1 MFIHAESNEA
11 MQQKI
16 INTQDL
22 AFQLFELHEVE
33 QTLGYERYSEHNR
46 ETLQAALDLAL
57 KVAAEEFAPHARLV
71 DEEEPRFENGRVE
84 MRPEVKKALDVLR
97 DTGLMAAGQ
106 DFERG
111 GMQLPAAVA
120 QMCVGMLKGANVGTQ
135 GYAGLTIAAANLIM
149 AQGSEHQQQ
158 KYAAPMMAGRFFGT
172 MCLTEPHAG
181 SSLGDLRTRAEPQD
195 DGSYRLFG
203 NKIYISGGDHELS
216 ENIIH
221 MVLACLPDAPPGV
234 KGISLFIVPKVLVN
248 EDGSLGERNDVAL
261 AGLIHKMGYRGTTS
275 TMLNFG
281 EKDGAVGYLVGEPNN
296 GLAAMFHMMNEARIG
311 VGLGAVMLGYTGYL
325 HALDYAR
332 ERKQGRPVGEKDPST
347 PQVPL
352 IRHAD
357 IRRMLLT
364 QKAYVEGGLALCLQ
378 GAMLVDEKK
387 HAATEDQ
394 RKLAAGLLD
403 LLTPIIKSWPSQF
416 CLEANSLAIQVHGGY
431 GYTRE
436 YPVEQF
442 YRDNR
447 LNPIHEGTHGIQG
460 IDLLGRKV
468 SMAGG
473 RFYQELV
480 SRIEATITEAR
491 GNERLASSAN
501 QLDRALKAV
510 SEATDTINAEK
521 ASGKVEQALANASL
535 YLEALGHTV
544 VGWLWLRQAIRAI
557 TGLDGQGE
565 QTADFYEGKV
575 KACEY
580 FARYELPKVV
590 STAELLAT
598 VDTTV
603 LGMRDSEF

>member
-1 MFIHAESNEA
+1 

-33 QTLGYERYSEHNR
+33 QTLGYERYAEHNR

-106 DFERG
+106 DYERG

-120 QMCVGMLKGANVGTQ
+120 QMCVGLLKGANVGTQ
-135 GYAGLTIAAANLIM
+135 GYAGLTIAAANLIK
-149 AQGSEHQQQ
+149 AQGSEYQQ
-158 KYAAPMMAGRFFGT
+158 KKYAEPMMAGRFFGT
-172 MCLTEPHAG
+172 MCLTEPHSG
-181 SSLGDLRTRAEPQD
+181 SSLGDLRTRAEPQE

-203 NKIYISGGDHELS
+203 NKIFISAGDHELS
-216 ENIIH
+216 DNIIH
-221 MVLACLPDAPPGV
+221 MVLARLPDAPPGV

-311 VGLGAVMLGYTGYL
+311 VGLGSVMLGYTGYL
-325 HALDYAR
+325 HALEYAR
-332 ERKQGRPVGEKDPST
+332 DRKQGRPVGEKDPNT

-387 HAATEDQ
+387 HGATENQ
-394 RKLAAGLLD
+394 RQLAAGLLD
-403 LLTPIIKSWPSQF
+403 LLTPVIKSWPSQF

-473 RFYQELV
+473 RFYEALKE
-480 SRIEATITEAR
+480 RIEATIGEAR
-491 GNERLASSAN
+491 EYERLALCADH
-501 QLDRALKAV
+501 LDRAVKSMAT
-510 SEATDTINAEK
+510 ATDAINAEK
-521 ASGKVEQALANASL
+521 ANGNVEKALANASL
-535 YLEALGHTV
+535 YLEAFGHTV
-544 VGWLWLRQAIRAI
+544 VGWLWLRQAIKAI
-557 TGLDGQGE
+557 AGLAGNGE
-565 QTADFYEGKV
+565 QTAEFYEGKV

-580 FARYELPKVV
+580 FARYELPKVLSLSGLLSV
-590 STAELLAT
+590 VDATA
-598 VDTTV
+598 
-603 LGMRDSEF
+603 LGMEDSEF

>member
-1 MFIHAESNEA
+1 

-16 INTQDL
+16 VNPQDL
-22 AFQLFELHEVE
+22 AFQLYELHDVE
-33 QTLGYERYSEHNR
+33 QTLRFERYADHSR
-46 ETLQAALDLAL
+46 DTLQAALDLAL
-57 KVAAEEFAPHARLV
+57 KVATEEFAPHARLV
-71 DEEEPRFENGRVE
+71 DEEEPRFENGRVT

-97 DTGLMAAGQ
+97 DTGLMAASQ
-106 DFERG
+106 DYERG

-120 QMCVGMLKGANVGTQ
+120 QMCVGLLKGANVGTQ
-135 GYAGLTIAAANLIM
+135 GYAGLTIAAANLIV

-158 KYAAPMMAGRFFGT
+158 KYAEPMMAGRFFGT

-181 SSLGDLRTRAEPQD
+181 SSLGDLRTRAEPRQ

-221 MVLACLPDAPPGV
+221 MVLARLPNAPAGV

-248 EDGSLGERNDVAL
+248 DDGSLGERNDVAL

-281 EKDGAVGYLVGEPNN
+281 EKEGAVGYLVGEPDK

-311 VGLGAVMLGYTGYL
+311 VGLGSVMLGYTGYL
-325 HALDYAR
+325 YALEYAR
-332 ERKQGRPVGEKDPST
+332 ERKQGRPVGEKDPDS

-352 IRHAD
+352 ICHAD

-378 GAMLVDEKK
+378 GAVLVDEKK
-387 HAATEDQ
+387 HAQTADQ

-416 CLEANSLAIQVHGGY
+416 CLEANSLAIQVYGGY

-473 RFYQELV
+473 AFYQELIN
-480 SRIEATITEAR
+480 RIETTIGEAR
-491 GNERLASSAN
+491 NNDRLASCAS
-501 QLDRALKAV
+501 QLSLAVKAMTAATEAIN
-510 SEATDTINAEK
+510 SEKLAGNLEK
-521 ASGKVEQALANASL
+521 ALANSSL

-544 VGWLWLRQAIRAI
+544 VGWLWLRQGLKAIA
-557 TGLDGQGE
+557 GLDGNGG

-575 KACEY
+575 KACEF

-590 STAELLAT
+590 SLSELLKA
-598 VDTTV
+598 VDTTA
-603 LGMRDSEF
+603 LDMCDAEF

>member
-1 MFIHAESNEA
+1 MFFHAKSNEA

-16 INTQDL
+16 INLQDL

-33 QTLGYERYSEHNR
+33 QVLNYERYSEHNR

-57 KVAAEEFAPHARLV
+57 KVAAEEFALHARLV
-71 DEEEPRFENGRVE
+71 DEEEPRFENGRVT

-149 AQGSEHQQQ
+149 AQGNDQQQ
-158 KYAAPMMAGRFFGT
+158 KTYAEPMMAGRFFGT

-221 MVLACLPDAPPGV
+221 MVLARLPDAPPGV
-234 KGISLFIVPKVLVN
+234 KGISLFIVPKILVN

-281 EKDGAVGYLVGEPNN
+281 EKGGAVGYLVGEPHN
-296 GLAAMFHMMNEARIG
+296 GLAGMFHMMNEARIG
-311 VGLGAVMLGYTGYL
+311 VGLGSVMLGYTGYL
-325 HALDYAR
+325 HALEYAR
-332 ERKQGRPVGEKDPST
+332 ERTQGRGLAERDPAT
-347 PQVPL
+347 PMIPL
-352 IRHAD
+352 VQHAD
-357 IRRMLLT
+357 IRRLLLA
-364 QKAYVEGGLALCLQ
+364 QKAFVEGGLSLCLFSST
-378 GAMLVDEKK
+378 LVDEKK
-387 HAATEDQ
+387 HAPDAAAREE
-394 RKLAAGLLD
+394 AAGLLD
-403 LLTPIIKSWPSQF
+403 LLTPIVKSWPSQF

-460 IDLLGRKV
+460 QDLLGRKV

-473 RFYQELV
+473 RFYQSLLT
-480 SRIEATITEAR
+480 RIRAT
-491 GNERLASSAN
+491 LAECGSVAE
-501 QLDRALKAV
+501 LKA
-510 SEATDTINAEK
+510 NAELLST
-521 ASGKVEQALANASL
+521 ALNTVEGITDALQAMKKSDPDRALANAYL
-535 YLEALGHTV
+535 YMECFGHLV
-544 VGWLWLRQAIRAI
+544 VGWLWLRQAQAALR
-557 TGLDGQGE
+557 GLQNGGERPASFYQGKL
-565 QTADFYEGKV
+565 TACD
-575 KACEY
+575 Y
-580 FARYELPKVV
+580 FLRYELPKPM
-590 STAELLAT
+590 ALAD
-598 VDTTV
+598 VLRSADRTT
-603 LGMRDSEF
+603 LDMPLDCF

>member
-1 MFIHAESNEA
+1 ML
-11 MQQKI
+11 QKI
-16 INTQDL
+16 INPQDL
-22 AFQLFELHEVE
+22 AFQLYELHNVE
-33 QTLGYERYSEHNR
+33 QVLNFDRYSDHSR
-46 ETLQAALDLAL
+46 ETFQAALDLAL

-84 MRPEVKKALDVLR
+84 MRPEVKKALGVLR
-97 DTGLMAAGQ
+97 ATGLMAAGQ
-106 DFERG
+106 DYERG
-111 GMQLPAAVA
+111 GMQLPAAVT

-149 AQGSEHQQQ
+149 VQGSLEQQRRF
-158 KYAAPMMAGRFFGT
+158 AEPMMSGRFFGT

-181 SSLGDLRTRAEPQD
+181 SSLGDLGTRAVPQA
-195 DGSYRLFG
+195 DGTYRVFG
-203 NKIYISGGDHELS
+203 NKIFISGGDHELS

-221 MVLACLPDAPPGV
+221 MVLARLPDAPLGV
-234 KGISLFIVPKVLVN
+234 KGISLFVVPKVLVN

-281 EKDGAVGYLVGEPNN
+281 EKDGAVGYLVGEANN

-311 VGLGAVMLGYTGYL
+311 VGLGSVMLGYTGYL
-325 HALDYAR
+325 HALEYAR
-332 ERKQGRPVGEKDPST
+332 DRRQGRTVGEKDPGT

-352 IRHAD
+352 IRHGD
-357 IRRMLLT
+357 IRRMLLA

-387 HAATEDQ
+387 FAASDDQ
-394 RKLAAGLLD
+394 RNLAAGLLD
-403 LLTPIIKSWPSQF
+403 LLTPVIKSWPARY

-460 IDLLGRKV
+460 VDLLGRKV
-468 SMAGG
+468 SLADGWFYRELMG
-473 RFYQELV
+473 RV
-480 SRIEATITEAR
+480 EATIGEARQESRLVESAEQLEQAMTAITEATC
-491 GNERLASSAN
+491 
-501 QLDRALKAV
+501 V
-510 SEATDTINAEK
+510 INGEK
-521 ASGKVEQALANASL
+521 ADGNKEKALANATL
-535 YLEALGHTV
+535 YLDAFGHVV
-544 VGWLWLRQAIRAI
+544 VGWLWLRQGLKAIA
-557 TGLDGQGE
+557 GLAGKGE
-565 QTADFYEGKV
+565 QASSFYEGKI

-580 FARYELPKVV
+580 FARYELPGVV
-590 STAELLAT
+590 STAELLKA
-598 VDTTV
+598 VDTTA
-603 LGMRDSEF
+603 LEILEDQF

>member
-1 MFIHAESNEA
+1 

-16 INTQDL
+16 VNPGDL
-22 AFQLFELHEVE
+22 AFQLYELHDVE
-33 QTLGYERYSEHNR
+33 SVLRFDRYTDHSR

-71 DEEEPRFENGRVE
+71 DEEEPTFENGRVE
-84 MRPEVKKALDVLR
+84 MRPEVRKALDVLKS
-97 DTGLMAAGQ
+97 TGLMAASQ
-106 DFERG
+106 DYERG

-135 GYAGLTIAAANLIM
+135 GYAGLTIAAANLIL
-149 AQGSEHQQQ
+149 AHGSDEQ
-158 KYAAPMMAGRFFGT
+158 KSRYAEQMLAGRFFGT

-181 SSLGDLRTRAEPQD
+181 SSLGDLRTRAEPQP

-216 ENIIH
+216 DNIVH
-221 MVLACLPDAPPGV
+221 MVLARLPDAPAGV
-234 KGISLFIVPKVLVN
+234 KGISLFLVPKILVN

-281 EKDGAVGYLVGEPNN
+281 EKDGAVGYLVGQPHQ

-311 VGLGAVMLGYTGYL
+311 VGLGSVMLGYTGYL

-332 ERKQGRPVGEKDPST
+332 ERRQGRPVGEKDPQS

-357 IRRMLLT
+357 IRRMLLA

-387 HAATEDQ
+387 FAETDEQ
-394 RKLAAGLLD
+394 RELAAGLLD
-403 LLTPIIKSWPSQF
+403 LLTPVIKSWPSRY

-460 IDLLGRKV
+460 LDLLGRKV
-468 SMAGG
+468 SLAGG
-473 RFYQELV
+473 RFYQALMD
-480 SRIEATITEAR
+480 RIETSIGEAR
-491 GNERLASSAN
+491 QHQRLADSA
-501 QLDRALKAV
+501 DRLERAV
-510 SEATDTINAEK
+510 RAMAEATDAINAEK
-521 ASGKVEQALANASL
+521 AGGDKEKALANATL
-535 YLEALGHTV
+535 YLDAFGQVV
-544 VGWLWLRQAIRAI
+544 VGWLWLRQGIRALA
-557 TGLDGQGE
+557 GLSGNGE
-565 QTADFYEGKV
+565 QTADFYEGKL
-575 KACEY
+575 KACDY
-580 FARYELPKVV
+580 FARYELPSVLH
-590 STAELLAT
+590 TAELLKA
-598 VDTTV
+598 VDTTA
-603 LGMRDSEF
+603 LNMADGEF

>member
-1 MFIHAESNEA
+1 

-33 QTLGYERYSEHNR
+33 QVLGYARYTEHNR
-46 ETLQAALDLAL
+46 ETFQAALDLAL

-71 DEEEPRFENGRVE
+71 DEEEPRFENGRVV

-149 AQGSEHQQQ
+149 AQGSEHQQTT
-158 KYAAPMMAGRFFGT
+158 YAEPMMAGRFFGT

-181 SSLGDLRTRAEPQD
+181 SSLGDLRTRAEPQQ

-203 NKIYISGGDHELS
+203 NKIFISAGDHELS
-216 ENIIH
+216 DNIIH
-221 MVLACLPDAPPGV
+221 MVLARLPDAPPGV

-248 EDGSLGERNDVAL
+248 EDGSLGDRNDVAL

-281 EKDGAVGYLVGEPNN
+281 EQEGAVGYLVGEPNN

-311 VGLGAVMLGYTGYL
+311 VGLGSVMLGYTGYL

-332 ERKQGRPVGEKDPST
+332 DRKQGRPVGEKDPNT

-387 HAATEDQ
+387 HGATEDQ

-403 LLTPIIKSWPSQF
+403 LLTPVIKSWPSQF

-460 IDLLGRKV
+460 TDLLGRKV

-473 RFYQELV
+473 TFYQALM
-480 SRIEATITEAR
+480 SRIQATIGEAR
-491 GNERLASSAN
+491 GNERLATCAD
-501 QLDRALKAV
+501 QLDRAVKALSV
-510 SEATDTINAEK
+510 ATDTLNAEK
-521 ASGKVEQALANASL
+521 ANGNTEKALANASL
-535 YLEALGHTV
+535 YLEAFGQTV
-544 VGWLWLRQAIRAI
+544 VGWLWMRQAIRAI
-557 TGLDGQGE
+557 AGLQGNGE
-565 QTADFYEGKV
+565 QTAAFYEGKV
-575 KACEY
+575 KACDY

-590 STAELLAT
+590 GLAELLNA
-598 VDTTV
+598 VDTTA
-603 LGMRDSEF
+603 LGMQDSEF

>member
-1 MFIHAESNEA
+1 

-16 INTQDL
+16 INTRDL
-22 AFQLFELHEVE
+22 AFQLYELHDVE
-33 QTLGYERYSEHNR
+33 QVLRFERYSEHNR

-71 DEEEPRFENGRVE
+71 DEEEPTFENGRVE
-84 MRPEVKKALDVLR
+84 MRPEVRNALDVLKG
-97 DTGLMAAGQ
+97 TGLMAASQ
-106 DFERG
+106 DYERG

-120 QMCVGMLKGANVGTQ
+120 QMCVGLLKGANVGTQ
-135 GYAGLTIAAANLIM
+135 GYAGLTIAAANLIL
-149 AQGSEHQQQ
+149 AHGSEEQ
-158 KYAAPMMAGRFFGT
+158 KARYADHMLAGRFFGT

-181 SSLGDLRTRAEPQD
+181 SSLGDLRTRAEPQP

-221 MVLACLPDAPPGV
+221 MVLARLPDAPPGV
-234 KGISLFIVPKVLVN
+234 KGISLFLVPKILVN

-281 EKDGAVGYLVGEPNN
+281 EQDGAVGYLVGKPHQ

-311 VGLGAVMLGYTGYL
+311 VGLGSVMLGYTGYL
-325 HALDYAR
+325 HALEYAR
-332 ERKQGRPVGEKDPST
+332 ERRQGRPIGEKDPSS

-357 IRRMLLT
+357 IRRMLLA

-387 HAATEDQ
+387 FAETGEQ
-394 RKLAAGLLD
+394 RELAAGLLD
-403 LLTPIIKSWPSQF
+403 LLTPVIKSWPSRY

-460 IDLLGRKV
+460 LDLLGRKV
-468 SMAGG
+468 SMADG
-473 RFYQELV
+473 RFYRELMH
-480 SRIEATITEAR
+480 RIEATVGEARAYSRLAASAERLEQAARAMAGATEAIN
-491 GNERLASSAN
+491 GV
-501 QLDRALKAV
+501 KAGG
-510 SEATDTINAEK
+510 DKEK
-521 ASGKVEQALANASL
+521 ALANATL
-535 YLEALGHTV
+535 YLDAFGQVV
-544 VGWLWLRQAIRAI
+544 VGWLWLRQ
-557 TGLDGQGE
+557 GLKAVAGLGSSDGQDN
-565 QTADFYEGKV
+565 AFYEGKLR
-575 KACEY
+575 ACEY
-580 FARYELPKVV
+580 FSRYELPGVV
-590 STAELLAT
+590 SAAELLKA
-598 VDTTV
+598 VDETA
-603 LGMRDSEF
+603 LSMADEAF

>member
-1 MFIHAESNEA
+1 
-11 MQQKI
+11 MQQRI
-16 INTQDL
+16 INPQDL
-22 AFQLFELHEVE
+22 AFQLFELHRTEDV
-33 QTLGYERYSEHNR
+33 LNYDRYADHSL

-71 DEEEPRFENGRVE
+71 DEEEPTFESGRVT

-97 DTGLMAAGQ
+97 ETGLMAAGQ
-106 DFERG
+106 SYERG

-135 GYAGLTIAAANLIM
+135 GYAGLTIAAANLIL
-149 AQGSEHQQQ
+149 AHGSEEQ
-158 KYAAPMMAGRFFGT
+158 KQRYADHMLAGRFFGT

-195 DGSYRLFG
+195 DGSYRLKG
-203 NKIYISGGDHELS
+203 NKIYISAGDHELS

-221 MVLACLPDAPPGV
+221 MVLARLPDAPPGV
-234 KGISLFIVPKVLVN
+234 KGISLFLVPKSLVN

-281 EKDGAVGYLVGEPNN
+281 EKDGAVGYLVGEPHK

-325 HALDYAR
+325 HALEYAR
-332 ERKQGRPVGEKDPST
+332 ERRQGRPMGEKDPAT

-364 QKAYVEGGLALCLQ
+364 QKAYVEGGLALCLE
-378 GAMLVDEKK
+378 GARLVDEKK
-387 HAATEDQ
+387 FAASDTE
-394 RKLAAGLLD
+394 RAEAAGVLD
-403 LLTPIIKSWPSQF
+403 LLTPLIKSWPSQF

-460 IDLLGRKV
+460 LDLLGRKV
-468 SMAGG
+468 IMANGEYYNALMG
-473 RFYQELV
+473 RI
-480 SRIEATITEAR
+480 RRTIKEAR
-491 GNERLASSAN
+491 EVAELKDSAERLQVAIEQMA
-501 QLDRALKAV
+501 Q
-510 SEATDTINAEK
+510 ATDAINK
-521 ASGKVEQALANASL
+521 VRASGETERALANASL
-535 YLEALGHTV
+535 YLEAFGHTV
-544 VGWLWLRQAIRAI
+544 VGWLWLRQAQVA
-557 TGLDGQGE
+557 LQGIANSGP
-565 QTADFYEGKV
+565 QTEEFYRGKL
-575 KACEY
+575 KACDY
-580 FARYELPKVV
+580 FARYELPRVA
-590 STAELLAT
+590 SLAGLLAE
-598 VDTTV
+598 VDGTA
-603 LGMRDSEF
+603 LNIADAEF

>member
-1 MFIHAESNEA
+1 
-11 MQQKI
+11 MQQRI
-16 INTQDL
+16 INPEDL
-22 AFQLFELHEVE
+22 AFQLYELHDVE
-33 QTLGYERYSEHNR
+33 QTLRFGRYSDHSR

-57 KVAAEEFAPHARLV
+57 KVAAEEFATHARLV
-71 DEEEPRFENGRVE
+71 DEEEPRFENGRVT
-84 MRPEVKKALDVLR
+84 MRPEVKRALDVLK
-97 DTGLMAAGQ
+97 DTGLMAASQ
-106 DFERG
+106 DYERG

-120 QMCVGMLKGANVGTQ
+120 QMCVGLLKGANVGTQ

-149 AQGSEHQQQ
+149 VQGSEEQQER
-158 KYAAPMMAGRFFGT
+158 YAEPMMAGRFFGT

-181 SSLGDLRTRAEPQD
+181 SSLGDLRTRAQPRA

-216 ENIIH
+216 DNIIH
-221 MVLACLPDAPPGV
+221 MVLGRLPDAPPGV
-234 KGISLFIVPKVLVN
+234 KGISLFLVPKILVN
-248 EDGSLGERNDVAL
+248 EDGSLGERNDLAL

-311 VGLGAVMLGYTGYL
+311 VGLGSVMLGYTGYL

-332 ERKQGRPVGEKDPST
+332 ERRQGRPIGEKDPNT

-357 IRRMLLT
+357 IRRMLLA

-387 HAATEDQ
+387 HAASEEA
-394 RKLAAGLLD
+394 RKMAAGLLD
-403 LLTPIIKSWPSQF
+403 LLTPIIKSWPSRY

-460 IDLLGRKV
+460 LDLLGRKV
-468 SMAGG
+468 SMADGQ
-473 RFYQELV
+473 FFQALMH
-480 SRIEATITEAR
+480 RIDTTIGEAR
-491 GNERLASSAN
+491 EHDRLAESAGRLE
-501 QLDRALKAV
+501 QAIRAMATV
-510 SEATDTINAEK
+510 TDTLNAEK
-521 ASGKVEQALANASL
+521 ASGNAEKALANASL
-535 YLEALGHTV
+535 YLDALGQTV
-544 VGWLWLRQAIRAI
+544 VGWLWLRQ
-557 TGLDGQGE
+557 GLKAVDGLNGKGGQSA
-565 QTADFYEGKV
+565 QFYEGKL
-575 KACEY
+575 KACDY
-580 FARYELPKVV
+580 FARYELPGVI
-590 STAELLAT
+590 STSELLKA
-598 VDTTV
+598 VDTTALDMV
-603 LGMRDSEF
+603 DEQF